1 MNYLLKMTLL
11 TFVFVM
17 VGIYMGWIVIWK
29 NYS

>member
-1 MNYLLKMTLL
+1 MTLL